1 MKLHPF
7 QIAPLALAASLSLLA
22 SACNNE
28 TRVSEIEP
36 ATGTSNGGEEVIIKG
51 QGFPR
56 SGAVVRFGTREAQP
70 VVIESDNA
78 IKVYSPA
85 GDKGTAADVSVVF
98 NDGRA
103 FVLKG
108 AFHYVDS
115 TQQRNTMDKFFDKAS
130 KEAGGKSGDEKK

>member
-1 MKLHPF
+1 MKIHPF
-7 QIAPLALAASLSLLA
+7 QIAPLALALALAA

-36 ATGTSNGGEEVIIKG
+36 ATGTSNGGEEVLIKG

-70 VVIESDNA
+70 VMIESDNA
-78 IKVYSPA
+78 IKVYTPA
-85 GDKGTAADVSVVF
+85 GDKGTSADVSVVF

-103 FVLKG
+103 FVLKS
-108 AFHYVDS
+108 AFHYIDS

-130 KEAGGKSGDEKK
+130 KEAGGKPNEEKK